1 MVFERTTK
9 IDGRALKKSDTI
21 SEMLMFLFEKIRKKK
36 YILILSFL
44 ALIGISYFEFK
55 IPQITQTII
64 DQSIPEK
71 SFQLILINVTNLMV
85 FALFLSILSYFSTML
100 MSKLSQ
106 EVIIDVRG
114 DLYTQI
120 LKQDMSY
127 FENAKTGDLMT
138 RLSSDVKTIQDLIS
152 PQSLKLISNIFTFF
166 FILLFMFKQDS
177 KLTLLIMI
185 TFPMLYFF
193 NVFFSKQIKLA
204 YKKVR
209 NSTSLVN
216 NHLQTSLTSI
226 LLIKTFTSE
235 NSEGEKFK
243 ELNNQNKN
251 DYLEAMKYQTVF
263 SPAIDLVNYLGLGI
277 VLLYSGS
284 QIIKGEQTIGSLV
297 AYMAYLKMLQNPI
310 KSFTQMV
317 SRFQQ
322 AVVSYSR
329 IIEIFDSE
337 PKITTVKDSM
347 QLEKFSSRIVFENVT
362 FSYKNNINVL
372 NKVNFDMK
380 YGEVTAIVGI
390 SGSGKSTITKLIER
404 LYDVT
409 DGKILIDSHDIKKYS
424 LDSLRNN
431 IGLVSQDIE
440 LIDGTIYENI
450 IYGQPD
456 KSDIEVV
463 KAIEAANLVEF
474 INNLPEG
481 VETEVGEKGIKL
493 SGGQKQ
499 RIAIARIF
507 LKNAPVLILDEAT
520 ASLDNESER
529 YIQESLDQ
537 LLEKRTSIVIA
548 HRLSTIQ
555 KADQILV
562 LDQGMIVEKGTHEE
576 LLNKNKRYRKL
587 YDAQFS

>member
-1 MVFERTTK
+1 LKEPLKRRE
-9 IDGRALKKSDTI
+9 RALKKSDTI

-85 FALFLSILSYFSTML
+85 FALILSILSYFSTML

-114 DLYTQI
+114 DLYNQI

-185 TFPMLYFF
+185 TFPMLYFL
-193 NVFFSKQIKLA
+193 NVFFSKRIKLA

-216 NHLQTSLTSI
+216 NHLQTSLTSV

-277 VLLYSGS
+277 VLLYSGN
-284 QIIKGEQTIGSLV
+284 QIIKGEQTIGNLV

-310 KSFTQMV
+310 RSFTQMV

-424 LDSLRNN
+424 LKSLRNN

-450 IYGQPD
+450 IYGQPN
-456 KSDIEVV
+456 KSDKEVI

-474 INNLPEG
+474 INNLPKG

>member
-1 MVFERTTK
+1 
-9 IDGRALKKSDTI
+9 
-21 SEMLMFLFEKIRKKK
+21 
-36 YILILSFL
+36 
-44 ALIGISYFEFK
+44 
-55 IPQITQTII
+55 
-64 DQSIPEK
+64 
-71 SFQLILINVTNLMV
+71 
-85 FALFLSILSYFSTML
+85 
-100 MSKLSQ
+100 
-106 EVIIDVRG
+106 
-114 DLYTQI
+114 
-120 LKQDMSY
+120 
-127 FENAKTGDLMT
+127 
-138 RLSSDVKTIQDLIS
+138 
-152 PQSLKLISNIFTFF
+152 
-166 FILLFMFKQDS
+166 
-177 KLTLLIMI
+177 
-185 TFPMLYFF
+185 
-193 NVFFSKQIKLA
+193 
-204 YKKVR
+204 
-209 NSTSLVN
+209 
-216 NHLQTSLTSI
+216 
-226 LLIKTFTSE
+226 
-235 NSEGEKFK
+235 
-243 ELNNQNKN
+243 
-251 DYLEAMKYQTVF
+251 
-263 SPAIDLVNYLGLGI
+263 
-277 VLLYSGS
+277 
-284 QIIKGEQTIGSLV
+284 
-297 AYMAYLKMLQNPI
+297 
-310 KSFTQMV
+310 
-317 SRFQQ
+317 
-322 AVVSYSR
+322 
-329 IIEIFDSE
+329 
-337 PKITTVKDSM
+337 
-347 QLEKFSSRIVFENVT
+347 VT

-424 LDSLRNN
+424 LKSLRNN

-450 IYGQPD
+450 IYGQPN
-456 KSDIEVV
+456 KSDKEVI

-474 INNLPEG
+474 INNLPKG

>member
-1 MVFERTTK
+1 
-9 IDGRALKKSDTI
+9 
-21 SEMLMFLFEKIRKKK
+21 
-36 YILILSFL
+36 
-44 ALIGISYFEFK
+44 
-55 IPQITQTII
+55 
-64 DQSIPEK
+64 
-71 SFQLILINVTNLMV
+71 
-85 FALFLSILSYFSTML
+85 
-100 MSKLSQ
+100 
-106 EVIIDVRG
+106 
-114 DLYTQI
+114 
-120 LKQDMSY
+120 
-127 FENAKTGDLMT
+127 
-138 RLSSDVKTIQDLIS
+138 
-152 PQSLKLISNIFTFF
+152 
-166 FILLFMFKQDS
+166 
-177 KLTLLIMI
+177 
-185 TFPMLYFF
+185 
-193 NVFFSKQIKLA
+193 
-204 YKKVR
+204 VR

-216 NHLQTSLTSI
+216 NHLQTSLTSV

-277 VLLYSGS
+277 VLLYSGN
-284 QIIKGEQTIGSLV
+284 QIIKGEQTIGNLV

-310 KSFTQMV
+310 RSFTQMV

-424 LDSLRNN
+424 LKSLRNN

-450 IYGQPD
+450 IYGQPN
-456 KSDIEVV
+456 KSDKEVI

-474 INNLPEG
+474 INNLPKG

>member
-1 MVFERTTK
+1 M
-9 IDGRALKKSDTI
+9 KKSDTI

-44 ALIGISYFEFK
+44 ALLGISYFEFK

-166 FILLFMFKQDS
+166 FILFFMFKQDS

-185 TFPMLYFF
+185 TFPMLYLL
-193 NVFFSKQIKLA
+193 NVFFSKRIKLA

-235 NSEGEKFK
+235 NSEEEKFK

-310 KSFTQMV
+310 RSFTQMV

-347 QLEKFSSRIVFENVT
+347 QLEKFSNRIVFKNVT

-390 SGSGKSTITKLIER
+390 SGSRKSTITKLIER

-424 LDSLRNN
+424 LESLRNN

-450 IYGQPD
+450 IYGQPN
-456 KSDIEVV
+456 KSDKEVI

-474 INNLPEG
+474 INNLPKG

>member
-1 MVFERTTK
+1 
-9 IDGRALKKSDTI
+9 
-21 SEMLMFLFEKIRKKK
+21 
-36 YILILSFL
+36 
-44 ALIGISYFEFK
+44 
-55 IPQITQTII
+55 
-64 DQSIPEK
+64 
-71 SFQLILINVTNLMV
+71 
-85 FALFLSILSYFSTML
+85 
-100 MSKLSQ
+100 
-106 EVIIDVRG
+106 
-114 DLYTQI
+114 
-120 LKQDMSY
+120 
-127 FENAKTGDLMT
+127 
-138 RLSSDVKTIQDLIS
+138 
-152 PQSLKLISNIFTFF
+152 
-166 FILLFMFKQDS
+166 MFKQDS

-185 TFPMLYFF
+185 TFPMLYLL
-193 NVFFSKQIKLA
+193 NVFFSKRIKLA

-235 NSEGEKFK
+235 NSEEEKFK

-310 KSFTQMV
+310 RSFTQMV

-347 QLEKFSSRIVFENVT
+347 QLEKFSSRIAFENVT
-362 FSYKNNINVL
+362 FSYKNNIKVL

-424 LDSLRNN
+424 LESLRNN

-450 IYGQPD
+450 IYGQPN
-456 KSDIEVV
+456 KSDKEVI

-474 INNLPEG
+474 INNLPKG

-493 SGGQKQ
+493 SGGKKQ

>member
-1 MVFERTTK
+1 
-9 IDGRALKKSDTI
+9 
-21 SEMLMFLFEKIRKKK
+21 
-36 YILILSFL
+36 
-44 ALIGISYFEFK
+44 
-55 IPQITQTII
+55 
-64 DQSIPEK
+64 
-71 SFQLILINVTNLMV
+71 
-85 FALFLSILSYFSTML
+85 
-100 MSKLSQ
+100 
-106 EVIIDVRG
+106 
-114 DLYTQI
+114 
-120 LKQDMSY
+120 
-127 FENAKTGDLMT
+127 
-138 RLSSDVKTIQDLIS
+138 
-152 PQSLKLISNIFTFF
+152 
-166 FILLFMFKQDS
+166 
-177 KLTLLIMI
+177 
-185 TFPMLYFF
+185 MLYFL
-193 NVFFSKQIKLA
+193 NVFFSKRIKLA

-216 NHLQTSLTSI
+216 NHLQTSLTSV

-277 VLLYSGS
+277 VLLYSGN
-284 QIIKGEQTIGSLV
+284 QIIKGEQTIGNLV

-310 KSFTQMV
+310 RSFTQMV

-424 LDSLRNN
+424 LKSLRNN

-450 IYGQPD
+450 IYGQPN
-456 KSDIEVV
+456 KSDKEVI

-474 INNLPEG
+474 INNLPKG

>member
-1 MVFERTTK
+1 
-9 IDGRALKKSDTI
+9 
-21 SEMLMFLFEKIRKKK
+21 
-36 YILILSFL
+36 
-44 ALIGISYFEFK
+44 
-55 IPQITQTII
+55 
-64 DQSIPEK
+64 
-71 SFQLILINVTNLMV
+71 
-85 FALFLSILSYFSTML
+85 
-100 MSKLSQ
+100 
-106 EVIIDVRG
+106 
-114 DLYTQI
+114 
-120 LKQDMSY
+120 
-127 FENAKTGDLMT
+127 
-138 RLSSDVKTIQDLIS
+138 
-152 PQSLKLISNIFTFF
+152 
-166 FILLFMFKQDS
+166 
-177 KLTLLIMI
+177 
-185 TFPMLYFF
+185 
-193 NVFFSKQIKLA
+193 
-204 YKKVR
+204 
-209 NSTSLVN
+209 
-216 NHLQTSLTSI
+216 
-226 LLIKTFTSE
+226 
-235 NSEGEKFK
+235 
-243 ELNNQNKN
+243 
-251 DYLEAMKYQTVF
+251 
-263 SPAIDLVNYLGLGI
+263 
-277 VLLYSGS
+277 LYSGN
-284 QIIKGEQTIGSLV
+284 QIIKGEQTIGNLV

-310 KSFTQMV
+310 RSFTQMV

-424 LDSLRNN
+424 LKSLRNN

-450 IYGQPD
+450 IYGQPN
-456 KSDIEVV
+456 KSDKEVI

-474 INNLPEG
+474 INNLPKG

>member
-1 MVFERTTK
+1 
-9 IDGRALKKSDTI
+9 
-21 SEMLMFLFEKIRKKK
+21 
-36 YILILSFL
+36 
-44 ALIGISYFEFK
+44 
-55 IPQITQTII
+55 
-64 DQSIPEK
+64 
-71 SFQLILINVTNLMV
+71 
-85 FALFLSILSYFSTML
+85 
-100 MSKLSQ
+100 
-106 EVIIDVRG
+106 
-114 DLYTQI
+114 
-120 LKQDMSY
+120 
-127 FENAKTGDLMT
+127 
-138 RLSSDVKTIQDLIS
+138 
-152 PQSLKLISNIFTFF
+152 IFTFF
-166 FILLFMFKQDS
+166 FILFFMFKQDS

-185 TFPMLYFF
+185 TFPMLYLL
-193 NVFFSKQIKLA
+193 NVFFSKRIKLA

-235 NSEGEKFK
+235 NSEEEKFK

-310 KSFTQMV
+310 RSFTQMV

-347 QLEKFSSRIVFENVT
+347 QLEKFSSRIAFENVT
-362 FSYKNNINVL
+362 FSYKNNIKVL

-424 LDSLRNN
+424 LESLRNN

-450 IYGQPD
+450 IYGQPN
-456 KSDIEVV
+456 KSDKEVI

-474 INNLPEG
+474 INNLPKG

-493 SGGQKQ
+493 SGGKKQ